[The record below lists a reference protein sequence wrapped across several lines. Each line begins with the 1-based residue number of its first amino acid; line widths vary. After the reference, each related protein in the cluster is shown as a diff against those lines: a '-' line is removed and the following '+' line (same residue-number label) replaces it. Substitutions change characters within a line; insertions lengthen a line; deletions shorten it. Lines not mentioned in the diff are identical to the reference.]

1 MSNSV
6 LILGESG
13 TGKSSSLRNLDSTT
27 TYVLNVLDKPLPF
40 KKSKKKYNTEL
51 KNYYATDDYLKIIEV
66 IKGINQHR
74 PDIKTLIIDDF
85 QYIMASEFMN
95 RALER
100 GYDKFSEMANHV
112 WTIIRTLIKT
122 RDDLYTFV
130 LCHSDIDSQ
139 GKSKIKTIG
148 KLLDEKITLE
158 GMFTNVLHTQILDG
172 KYVFLTQGDAQH
184 LAKSPAGMFSQAI
197 IDNDLKLVLDCMYE
211 YNNDEEE

>member
-13 TGKSSSLRNLDSTT
+13 TGKSSSLRNLDSQT
-27 TYVLNVLDKPLPF
+27 TYVLNVLNKPLPF
-40 KKSKKKYNTEL
+40 KKSKKKYSPEL
-51 KNYYATDDYLKIIEV
+51 KNYYATDNYLKIIEV
-66 IKGINQHR
+66 ITGVNEKR

-100 GYDKFSEMANHV
+100 GFDKFSEMANHI

-130 LCHSDIDSQ
+130 LSHSDIDSQ

-184 LAKSPAGMFSQAI
+184 LAKSPAGMFKHAV
-197 IDNDLKLVLDCMYE
+197 IDNDLQLVLECMYE
-211 YNNDEEE
+211 YNNDEEQ